1 MGTAL
6 TIAFIAIGIIAI
18 VIWLVVTRGLQ
29 LKQLVEDGV
38 DIDGVVVRQFKLN
51 PKGGSQSTNHFL
63 RYRYRDSAGQEH
75 EYKSNVSRDFW
86 VAHPEGST
94 IAITCSRSRPQIS
107 APRYLVEQAR
117 EALAK
122 KKK

>member
-1 MGTAL
+1 MG
-6 TIAFIAIGIIAI
+6 IAITLIVIAIIAL

-38 DIDGVVVRQFKLN
+38 DIDGKVVRQFKLN
-51 PKGGSQSTNHFL
+51 PKGGSQSTNHYL
-63 RYRYRDSAGQEH
+63 RYSYRDSAGREH
-75 EYKSNVSRDFW
+75 EYKSNVSRDYW
-86 VAHPEGST
+86 VAHPEGSA
-94 IAITCSRSRPQIS
+94 IAITYSKSRPGIS

-122 KKK
+122 NKG

>member
-1 MGTAL
+1 MGLIFAL
-6 TIAFIAIGIIAI
+6 IAAAIIAI
-18 VIWLVVTRGLQ
+18 ILWLVLTRGLQ

-38 DIDGVVVRQFKLN
+38 DIDGTVVRQFKLN
-51 PKGGSQSTNHFL
+51 PKGGSQSTNYFL

-75 EYKSNVSRDFW
+75 EYKSNVNRDYW
-86 VAHPEGST
+86 VAHPEGSA
-94 IAITCSRSRPQIS
+94 IAITCSKSKPNIS

-122 KKK
+122 KPQ

>member
-1 MGTAL
+1 MGLTFAL
-6 TIAFIAIGIIAI
+6 IAAAIIAS
-18 VIWLVVTRGLQ
+18 VIWLVITRGMQ

-38 DIDGVVVRQFKLN
+38 DIDGVIVRQFKLN
-51 PKGGSQSTNHFL
+51 PKGGSQSTNYFL

-75 EYKSNVSRDFW
+75 EYKSNVNRDFW

-94 IAITCSRSRPQIS
+94 IAITYSRSKPKIS

-122 KKK
+122 KKQ